1 MFANTLWLHFGM
13 VCWVWHLTEIKMS
26 AGNNTMP
33 PYTDHQRLSKHSSL
47 YLGPPRSSRAL
58 MVKSALDRNALQYMR
73 SPPELY
79 AVMNLQSRPPR
90 SYHMDVQRHR
100 EPSVLFDASQRFR
113 QTRERNRMYYQG
125 GGLYNQMVQR
135 QIAELS
141 ALR

>member
-1 MFANTLWLHFGM
+1 M
-13 VCWVWHLTEIKMS
+13 
-26 AGNNTMP
+26 
-33 PYTDHQRLSKHSSL
+33 DHMRLNKYSSL
-47 YLGPPRSSRAL
+47 YTGPITQRSSSAL
-58 MVKSALDRNALQYMR
+58 RVKSANDKASLSYMR
-73 SPPELY
+73 SPPAIY
-79 AVMNLQSRPPR
+79 AVTNLQSRPPR

-100 EPSVLFDASQRFR
+100 EPSVLFDASQQFR